1 MPTMLKSFSETL
13 AKQGRK
19 RRAAM
24 LRLHLKNI
32 ANGLRNKDSKDM
44 LMRRYKVTRQRIEY
58 MLKKAENES

>member
-1 MPTMLKSFSETL
+1 
-13 AKQGRK
+13 
-19 RRAAM
+19 M